1 MIKKGGMAVE
11 EQLERVLVP
20 VLLGDGAQ
28 ALATARTLYLHYHV
42 ISHMYCVRPS
52 FFSYLISYLRV
63 VRVPAYMQGD
73 LLCSDLLTF
82 SQQYPDLL
90 FCLIPCTE
98 PYKAF
103 CMAHAK
109 ELEPHYVIMQPEQL
123 KKGTLPYLT
132 KEEMPI

>member
-90 FCLIPCTE
+90 FCLIHVCRPFNRPAAC
-98 PYKAF
+98 
-103 CMAHAK
+103 HNRR
-109 ELEPHYVIMQPEQL
+109 I
-123 KKGTLPYLT
+123 
-132 KEEMPI
+132 IS